1 MKPYVAIRQYF
12 IWVFTV
18 CKSTC
23 LQVSRMKGIL
33 KQTVQLMKLL
43 IQLATVPC
51 MGKHKRFGL
60 LGDYYPLSSSR
71 QKHISI

>member
-1 MKPYVAIRQYF
+1 MKA
-12 IWVFTV
+12 
-18 CKSTC
+18 
-23 LQVSRMKGIL
+23 IL

-60 LGDYYPLSSSR
+60 LGDYYPLSSNR
-71 QKHISI
+71 QKHIYPAR